1 MTDDLIRRQDAL
13 NFELT
18 VEGPREAEEAILRT
32 SQGIMD
38 YIKSLPAVGETTLRG
53 RGEWDMFDLITSTY
67 YGKRMYFREENGIVY
82 SRHTCRY
89 MTMHDA
95 LSEFL
100 GLIGE

>member
-1 MTDDLIRRQDAL
+1 MTDDLIRRKDAL
-13 NFELT
+13 NFEII

-38 YIKSLPAVGETTLRG
+38 YIKSLPAVNGVELRG

-82 SRHTCRY
+82 SRHSGRY
-89 MTMHDA
+89 MEFKDA
-95 LSEFL
+95 FDEFL
-100 GLIGE
+100 DLIIE